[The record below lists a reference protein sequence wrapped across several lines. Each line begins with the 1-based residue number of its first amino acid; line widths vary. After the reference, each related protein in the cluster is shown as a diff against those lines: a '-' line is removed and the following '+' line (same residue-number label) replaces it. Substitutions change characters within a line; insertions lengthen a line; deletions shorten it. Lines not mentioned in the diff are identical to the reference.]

1 MNVPSFSLVLMR
13 LDVEM
18 KNSPFEYLNMYVI
31 MPFETIQKIL
41 SEISEKFSRSGRMSI
56 SFFQHMKFVV
66 LIKNK

>member
-1 MNVPSFSLVLMR
+1 MNVPIFSLDLMR

-18 KNSPFEYLNMYVI
+18 KNSPFEYLNVI

>member
-41 SEISEKFSRSGRMSI
+41 SEISENFSRSGRMSI
-56 SFFQHMKFVV
+56 FFSN
-66 LIKNK
+66 I